1 MAKVSL
7 GLDVFREE
15 YWRGLKGYRLGLLS
29 NQASLDRRLT
39 PAKEVV
45 SRILPGQ
52 LKALFGPQHGFG
64 GEEQD
69 NMQETP
75 HDIDPELAI
84 PVFSLYSQVRE
95 PSPEMLEPLDILLI
109 DLQDVGTRVYTY
121 VTTMLG
127 CLRAAAKSGKR
138 VMILDRPNPLG
149 GEIVEGNLLRPD
161 LFSFVGPY
169 SLPMRHGLTMGELAR
184 VFDQVFEIDCDLQVV
199 PMKGWRREMT
209 WQETGLKWLM
219 PSPNMPLP
227 ETAQVYPGQVLWEGT
242 NVSEGRGT
250 CRPFEIFGAPF
261 LRPKALT
268 QALHPSATAGCAL
281 QEISFRPTFNKWQ
294 GQVCPGFMVHITD
307 HRLYRPYFSSVAML
321 SAIIGVHREELV
333 WKAPPYEY
341 EFIKMPIDLILGD
354 SSIRKA
360 LETGRD
366 LLDLADEWRKEGEE
380 FLAWRAPYLLYP

>member
-15 YWRGLKGYRLGLLS
+15 YRRGLKGYNLGLLS
-29 NQASLDRRLT
+29 NQASLDSQLR
-39 PAKEVV
+39 PAREVV
-45 SRILPGQ
+45 SRLLPGQ

-69 NMQETP
+69 NMLETAHAIDQEL
-75 HDIDPELAI
+75 EI

-95 PSPEMLEPLDILLI
+95 PSPEMLESLDILLI

-121 VTTMLG
+121 ASTMLG

-138 VMILDRPNPLG
+138 VIILDRPNPLG

-184 VFDQVFEIDCDLQVV
+184 IFDEVFEIHCDLHIV

-209 WQETGLKWLM
+209 WQETGLKWFM

-261 LRPKALT
+261 LRTKALG
-268 QALHPSATAGCAL
+268 QALHPRATAGCVL

-294 GQVCPGFMVHITD
+294 GEVCRGFMIHITD
-307 HRLYRPYFSSVAML
+307 HGIYRPYFTSI
-321 SAIIGVHREELV
+321 AILRAVLDIYRRDLV

-341 EFIKMPIDLILGD
+341 EFTKMPIDLILGD

-360 LETGRD
+360 LETGKD
-366 LLDLADEWRKEGEE
+366 LSELREEWETGIQK
-380 FLAWRAPYLLYP
+380 FLTWRSPYLIYR